1 MANNQI
7 LKSMEEAKSLSDRF
21 NIPLPDILLLG
32 LNMEGAHDPL
42 IKTDRMRFR
51 MSPNQTK
58 GDFYFALTN
67 TPDSRWKIEGDK
79 MFFDGESVGEVG
91 NTENDTCD
99 NTYWRRFTKIGGTEL
114 TINSN
119 SRSFCSGCEFCGTYN
134 LDPEDQAEKD
144 LSTPQK
150 VRTKLEKILIEN
162 DLYDLSHLVE
172 VGVVT
177 GCFPTEEMT
186 VEHLNMLH
194 DILRGEYGF
203 EGELKYVGSQVRSK
217 EALESLASHG
227 LTGISQTVE
236 CFTRRDQLLQPKKRI
251 PLDEA
256 RRILRDAKDA
266 GIKTTLLYIMG
277 LDDLDIFESEMAKFM
292 PHLTKMPVIN
302 TMQEYVAGQASLR
315 VEDAKSMPF
324 YLNARRI
331 MEKLATPF
339 DLKPNVWENYRG
351 LWFTQYKGEDL
362 DGIRI

>member
-1 MANNQI
+1 MTNNQI
-7 LKSMEEAKSLSDRF
+7 LKSMDEARALSEKF
-21 NIPLPDILLLG
+21 NVPLTDIILLG
-32 LNMEGAHDPL
+32 LNMEGAHDPQ
-42 IKTDRMRFR
+42 IETDRMRFK
-51 MSPNQTK
+51 MSPILSK
-58 GDFYFALTN
+58 EDFYFALTN
-67 TPDSRWKIEGDK
+67 TPNSRWKIEGGQ
-79 MFFDGESVGEVG
+79 MIFDGEKVGQVGE
-91 NTENDTCD
+91 TENDTCD
-99 NTYWRRFTKIGGTEL
+99 NTYWRRFTNIGGTEL

-186 VEHLNMLH
+186 VDHLNMLH
-194 DILRGEYGF
+194 DVLRGEYGF

-251 PLDEA
+251 SLDEA
-256 RRILRDAKDA
+256 RRILGDAKDV

-277 LDDLDIFESEMAKFM
+277 LDNLDIFETEIEKFM

-302 TMQEYVAGQASLR
+302 TMQEYVAGQAGLR
-315 VEDAKSMPF
+315 VEAAKSIPY
-324 YLNARRI
+324 YLKARKI
-331 MEKLATPF
+331 MEGLAAPF
-339 DLKPNVWENYRG
+339 GLSPNVWENYRG
-351 LWFTQYKGEDL
+351 LWFTKYNGEDL